1 MTLAKTPLNDWHHAA
16 GGRLVDF
23 GGWEMP
29 VQYSSII
36 DEHNATRTAVGLFDV
51 SHMARFRFDGP
62 GAGEFL
68 DKLLTRKASV
78 VPMGKIRYSLVC
90 NDEGGILD
98 DVLIY
103 NLGEGDQQYF
113 WLVVNAGNR
122 EKIAAWID
130 KHFPAEGVTFT
141 DHTLDTAMIAVQGP
155 KAIEIVQPLCD
166 VQIGELKYYSGAL
179 GTLCGEQAL
188 ISRTG
193 YTGEDGVEVTVP
205 AAAATAVWEQILA
218 AAKPIGGLPCGLG
231 ARDTLRLEA
240 AMPLYGH
247 ELSESIDPI
256 TAGLTFGVS
265 FDHDF
270 IGKDRLEAARD
281 AAPKM
286 VRVGFTCGDR
296 RVPREHCTVHIGD
309 QQVGEVTSGTFS
321 PTFNK
326 PIAMG
331 YVDPAIAVNGTA
343 VEIDIRGKRI
353 TAEVA
358 PLPFYSRP
366 RT

>member
-1 MTLAKTPLNDWHHAA
+1 MTLAKTPLYDWHHAA

-23 GGWEMP
+23 GGWSMP

-36 DEHNATRTAVGLFDV
+36 DEHNATRTAVGMFDV

-62 GAGEFL
+62 GAGDFL

-103 NLGEGDQQYF
+103 NLGEGDNQYF

-122 EKIAAWID
+122 QKIAAWIEQHLPD
-130 KHFPAEGVTFT
+130 EGVVFT
-141 DHTLDTAMIAVQGP
+141 DHTHETAMIAVQGP
-155 KAIEIVQPLCD
+155 KAIEAVQPLCD
-166 VQIGELKYYSGAL
+166 VPIHDLKYYSGAL
-179 GTLCGEQAL
+179 GTLCGEPAL

-205 AAAATAVWEQILA
+205 AAAAIAIWDQILN
-218 AAKPIGGLPCGLG
+218 AAKPLGGLPCGLG

-256 TAGLTFGVS
+256 TAGLKFGVS

-281 AAPKM
+281 AAPPM
-286 VRVGFTCGDR
+286 VRVGFRCADR

-321 PTFNK
+321 PTLNQ

-331 YVDPAIAVNGTA
+331 YVDPAIAVSGTA
-343 VEIDIRGKRI
+343 VEIDIRGKRV

>member
-1 MTLAKTPLNDWHHAA
+1 MTLAKTPLYDWHHAA

-23 GGWEMP
+23 GGWSMP

-36 DEHNATRTAVGLFDV
+36 DEHQATRNAVGLFDV

-62 GAGEFL
+62 GSGDFL
-68 DKLLTRKASV
+68 DKLLTRKASS
-78 VPMGKIRYSLVC
+78 VPLGKIRYSLIC
-90 NDEGGILD
+90 NEQGGILD

-103 NLGEGDQQYF
+103 NLGEGANQYF

-122 EKIAAWID
+122 QKIAEWIERRLPED
-130 KHFPAEGVTFT
+130 GVVFT
-141 DHTLDTAMIAVQGP
+141 DHTLETAMIAVQGP
-155 KAIEIVQPLCD
+155 QAIDAVQPLCD
-166 VQIGELKYYSGAL
+166 VAIRDLKYYAGAL
-179 GTLCGEQAL
+179 GTLCGETAL

-205 AAAATAVWEQILA
+205 AAAAATVWQKILDA
-218 AAKPIGGLPCGLG
+218 AQPLGGLPCGLG

-247 ELSESIDPI
+247 ELSETIDPI
-256 TAGLTFGVS
+256 TAGLSFGVS

-281 AAPKM
+281 QAASQ
-286 VRVGFTCGDR
+286 VRVGFSCEGR
-296 RVPREHCTVHIGD
+296 RVPREHCAIFLGD

-321 PTFNK
+321 PTLNQ

-331 YVDPAIAVNGTA
+331 YVAPSVAAPGTA

-353 TAEVA
+353 NAAVA
-358 PLPFYSRP
+358 SLPFYSRP